1 MEDRRDANLTM
12 IQEAETQQSATK
24 ETVFRIDR
32 QLAETE
38 EIGNQTL
45 EELRKQG
52 SQMDDISSDLG
63 KVDTKLDQSSALQ
76 GQFDRWAGNWFG
88 GKKKAALA
96 EAAAEIAARDVE
108 SKNKVK
114 EVFEHETFAS
124 MSRSWKPIGFV
135 LCNAPTVEAPNI
147 FLQNAANGES
157 SWMIDYSLTGIDA
170 EGWTYAY
177 DYPTLNKTGAGEA
190 KPAWNSY
197 VRRRKWRYQEK
208 KGAENSQINEV
219 RERNAARMEKI
230 GGKPKKGS
238 SQAEKIGYVPRAQQ
252 ARMAQSGLSS
262 ARMGGTAKA
271 KEDELDEDSAAG
283 LAQLRANDAEIDEGM
298 DRIASAIDRIGGL
311 ASEMGK
317 ESKGQTAKLENIDGA
332 MSKTADKTT
341 VVNARQKFLLK

>member
-1 MEDRRDANLTM
+1 MEDRRDANLAM
-12 IQEAETQQSATK
+12 IQEAEGQQAATK

-63 KVDTKLDQSSALQ
+63 KVDQKLDQSSALQ

-96 EAAAEIAARDVE
+96 EAAAEIAARD
-108 SKNKVK
+108 SDTKNKVK

-124 MSRSWKPIGFV
+124 MSRTWKPIGFV
-135 LCNAPTVEAPNI
+135 LCNTPTVEAPNI
-147 FLQNAANGES
+147 LLQTNPNGES
-157 SWMIDYSLTGIDA
+157 NWMIDYSLAGIDA

-197 VRRRKWRYQEK
+197 VRRRKWRYVEK
-208 KGAENSQINEV
+208 KGAEHSQINEV
-219 RERNAARMEKI
+219 RERNAARMEKL
-230 GGKPKKGS
+230 GGKPKSG

-252 ARMAQSGLSS
+252 AKMAQSGLSS
-262 ARMGGTAKA
+262 ARMGGANKA
-271 KEDELDEDSAAG
+271 KDDELDEDSAAG

-311 ASEMGK
+311 AAEMGK
-317 ESKGQTAKLENIDGA
+317 ESKGQAAKLENIDGF